1 MNEKIK
7 GHQLERGAYVYVRQ
21 STPYQ
26 VRNHLESKERQYALA
41 NRASQLGFHKVIV
54 IDDDLG
60 RSGAGTQE
68 RPGFGRLLASV
79 CQGLAGAVLA
89 LGGFASGAQQ
99 PRLASSGGSMRTDGN
114 VAYRL

>member
-41 NRASQLGFHKVIV
+41 QRASQLGFQKVIRAWCRTRMHSRPPKNG
-54 IDDDLG
+54 LT
-60 RSGAGTQE
+60 GAG
-68 RPGFGRLLASV
+68 F
-79 CQGLAGAVLA
+79 
-89 LGGFASGAQQ
+89 F
-99 PRLASSGGSMRTDGN
+99 SGGMLSSPTNSMTYAQTSGLPRNSARTWWI
-114 VAYRL
+114 L